1 MAVLTMNSTQM
12 NFTLANKNQAIEV
25 LLADPQLSAHDRLLL
40 QQAPPPVFDFLSSL
54 FKKYYVLNLF
64 SFTDQIGSNPPENYV
79 SLEVLPGYKLIE
91 DRLFSNEYKLNNEIS
106 ARHFQ
111 GEMRATQIGSK
122 SWMTENLNVDRLQDG
137 SPIFHA
143 KSNRQW
149 SEALKNCQPAYCYP
163 SNDIIHG
170 PVFGKLYNVFAIK
183 DSENL
188 LPTGWI
194 LPTDKDWTNVFKSMG
209 GKYEAS
215 SRLKETMHLCYSGYR
230 SNSTRNAKNE
240 SLFSFSGIS
249 VNHNQDTNDP
259 INGYAGFWSST
270 PDKGTDFNWARY
282 LSIDG
287 IERKSTK
294 VDGLSV
300 RAIKM

>member
-1 MAVLTMNSTQM
+1 M
-12 NFTLANKNQAIEV
+12 NFTLANKDQAIEV
-25 LLADPQLSAHDRLLL
+25 LLADPQLSANDRLLL
-40 QQAPPPVFDFLSSL
+40 RQVPPPVFDFLSSL
-54 FKKYYVLNLF
+54 FKKYYDLYLF
-64 SFTDQIGSNPPENYV
+64 SFTDRIGNKSPENYV
-79 SLEVLPGYKLIE
+79 SLEVLPGYKVIE
-91 DRLFSNEYKLNNEIS
+91 NRLFSNEHKLNDEIS
-106 ARHFQ
+106 ARHFR
-111 GEMRATQIGSK
+111 GEMRAIQIGSK

-183 DSENL
+183 DPKNL

-194 LPTDKDWTNVFKSMG
+194 LPTDKDWTNVIKSMG

-240 SLFSFSGIS
+240 SLFSFSGIT
-249 VNHNQDTNDP
+249 VKLNPDRIDP
-259 INGYAGFWSST
+259 INGHAGFWSST
-270 PDKGTDFNWARY
+270 SEKRTDFIWARY

-287 IERKSTK
+287 IERESTK

-300 RAIKM
+300 RAIKI